1 MNPFKKIGIY
11 FLIFFVPLI
20 TIVEAGERMDLTEA
34 FLNGIKHYKVE
45 NFDAAVTEFN
55 KIVDAGIHSGKVFY
69 NLGNAYLKSGDIGRA
84 IFWFERAVKL
94 MPHDPDLKFNLDYAL
109 SLVKDEKEDKTVSV
123 YNILFFWNKILN
135 ARTIQWIAVI
145 SNGLFWLFLALKILF
160 RKKVF
165 KLQAYLV
172 LIPTAIFTLTTF
184 FNLYEARYIK
194 HAIIIPEKVAV
205 RSGLNRD
212 STELF
217 VLHAGTKVKI
227 QKENKDF
234 YRIYFSDG
242 KIGWIR
248 KYEVA
253 II

>member
-1 MNPFKKIGIY
+1 M
-11 FLIFFVPLI
+11 
-20 TIVEAGERMDLTEA
+20 
-34 FLNGIKHYKVE
+34 
-45 NFDAAVTEFN
+45 
-55 KIVDAGIHSGKVFY
+55 
-69 NLGNAYLKSGDIGRA
+69 
-84 IFWFERAVKL
+84 
-94 MPHDPDLKFNLDYAL
+94 
-109 SLVKDEKEDKTVSV
+109 
-123 YNILFFWNKILN
+123 
-135 ARTIQWIAVI
+135 
-145 SNGLFWLFLALKILF
+145 ALKILF

-165 KLQAYLV
+165 KLPAYLF
-172 LIPTAIFTLTTF
+172 LIPTVIFTLTAF

-205 RSGLNRD
+205 RSGLTGE

-248 KYEVA
+248 KSQVE